1 MSLKAPSAAQSAG
14 RETIKR
20 AFKDLE
26 RAICPADS
34 RDFTSTTIGDVRRA
48 SIEIERQLAARQS
61 LRNMRRLEALFLGL
75 EHYSKVIEVLCNGT
89 DYLPWIWAP
98 IKLILKI
105 SSDYVHAFERLIKA
119 YSQIADSLRR
129 FQLLEQSFQDKP
141 QLYPTFAI
149 FYADILQF
157 HKAAY
162 KFVTRRCW
170 KTLFATSWGR
180 FERKFDNIL
189 DDLKRHAA
197 LIDKEVNAHN
207 ILEAREMRKE
217 LESWKAESLERLA
230 REEREQTARQV
241 QGLITWLRLDDS
253 DQIILQDSL
262 SSVSVNSPGTVDW
275 VLKKP
280 EVAAWLRPTPDTP
293 FLWLQGGPGTA
304 KSVITAG
311 LLRFLDSQNNPLVVR
326 HFCSYSRSSSTLYDQ
341 IIKALLLQTVRG
353 DGDLVTHIYEEYV
366 GSKQATLPLLEKLL
380 ETSVEVLSGG
390 NKDQNPVYI
399 VLDGLDEC
407 PHDKQRRLV
416 RMMDRLVANGNTCK
430 VLISSRDTVPLLEKL
445 KRRPCVSLSEDKANL
460 IVAITKFADMRLQV
474 MRNKLMELG
483 ISEGGL
489 QGIATQIGVKSDGMF
504 LWACLVLNYL
514 AANFFYSEDEFK
526 NAVDSLPRELSEFYD
541 KILSRILSDLDSR
554 SALRLRTMFGWIAF
568 AKRPLRKAEL
578 QSALLFHSEDPI
590 GSRPIPSYIL
600 EVCKPLVEE
609 RRNSTLSFIHGSV
622 KDYLQSETC
631 QRSVRISEQ
640 AILWENGL
648 ASLRCLR
655 TAFNV
660 FNRHFSQ
667 SSRNLQLLRGVWGF
681 IPYASRFWCVGL
693 REMVSFPIED
703 WDPRFEEIA
712 AQISA
717 ALATSRPGHD
727 DHASGPTVK
736 ELEKIRCFSSLWY
749 DATIG
754 LRAHAE
760 RRLLPGDSELGGTL
774 MNPTHIHNISENY
787 EITIQQLMSIREHSD
802 LTPSELEQ
810 FRDNFGGHAYPCRF
824 PSCTYAIK
832 GFGDNNERVAHEI
845 EHTPRFPC
853 VEPGCQYPPFGSSR
867 ALKRHQSDCH
877 GKRKRKLRVK
887 AALPNMG
894 ERREMDSRL
903 TRSGTHEVGHNM
915 PFHCDVQGC
924 YRKEGF
930 NTMYELDSH
939 KRFVHK
945 DSQGV
950 GGMPVAVQG
959 ATQQPEYPAVG
970 PPLFSP
976 KTEDWQS
983 VDMQSVPSNNPFL
996 ESSPVSTSQAPSQ
1009 PSNSSNAPVLHHLRP
1024 AQQQIFKQEQQ
1035 LQRYNTPQE
1044 IAVMRQQ
1051 QLLQDQQLA
1060 LQQQRYRQQEQKYR
1074 QQEQQVLQLH
1084 LLLLQQQQ
1092 QGQRQ

>member
-14 RETIKR
+14 RETIKK

-26 RAICPADS
+26 RAICPVDS
-34 RDFTSTTIGDVRRA
+34 RDFASTTIGDVRRA
-48 SIEIERQLAARQS
+48 AIEIERQLAARQS
-61 LRNMRRLEALFLGL
+61 LRNMRRLEPLFLGL

-89 DYLPWIWAP
+89 EYLAWIWAP

-119 YSQIADSLRR
+119 YSQVADSLRR
-129 FQLLEQSFQDKP
+129 FQLLEQSFKDKP

-262 SSVSVNSPGTVDW
+262 ASVSVNSPGTVDW
-275 VLKKP
+275 VLKKS

-293 FLWLQGGPGTA
+293 FLWLQGGPGTG
-304 KSVITAG
+304 KSVIADG
-311 LLRFLDSQNNPLVVR
+311 LLRFLDSQNNPLVIR
-326 HFCSYSRSSSTLYDQ
+326 HFCSYSQSSSTLYDQ
-341 IIKALLLQTVRG
+341 IIKALLLQSVRG
-353 DGDLVTHIYEEYV
+353 DGDLVAHIYEEYV

-390 NKDQNPVYI
+390 NKNQSPVYI

-407 PHDKQRRLV
+407 PPDKQRRLV
-416 RMMDRLVANGNTCK
+416 RMMDRLVANGDPCK
-430 VLISSRDTVPLLEKL
+430 VLISM
-445 KRRPCVSLSEDKANL
+445 
-460 IVAITKFADMRLQV
+460 AITKFADMRLQV

-483 ISEGGL
+483 ISEEGL
-489 QGIATQIGVKSDGMF
+489 RGIATQIGVKSDGMF

-514 AANFFYSEDEFK
+514 AANFFYNEDEFK

-578 QSALLFHSEDPI
+578 QSAMLFHSDGPI

-600 EVCKPLVEE
+600 E
-609 RRNSTLSFIHGSV
+609 
-622 KDYLQSETC
+622 TC
-631 QRSVRISEQ
+631 
-640 AILWENGL
+640 
-648 ASLRCLR
+648 
-655 TAFNV
+655 
-660 FNRHFSQ
+660 
-667 SSRNLQLLRGVWGF
+667 
-681 IPYASRFWCVGL
+681 
-693 REMVSFPIED
+693 
-703 WDPRFEEIA
+703 
-712 AQISA
+712 
-717 ALATSRPGHD
+717 HD
-727 DHASGPTVK
+727 DFASGPTVE
-736 ELEKIRCFSSLWY
+736 ELDKIRRLPSLWY

-754 LRAHAE
+754 LRAHTE
-760 RRLLPGDSELGGTL
+760 RRLLPGDSELGGVL
-774 MNPTHIHNISENY
+774 KNPTHIHNISENY

-802 LTPSELEQ
+802 LTRSELEQ
-810 FRDNFGGHAYPCRF
+810 FRGNFSGHAYPCRF
-824 PSCTYAIK
+824 PSCTYATK
-832 GFGDNNERVAHEI
+832 GFEDNDQRVAHEI

-894 ERREMDSRL
+894 ERREMNPIQAQIQHNARVIYHQLLQQAILKHGSQDRIPAEINEKLKQTSISRAQKL
-903 TRSGTHEVGHNM
+903 
-915 PFHCDVQGC
+915 FQQG
-924 YRKEGF
+924 
-930 NTMYELDSH
+930 M
-939 KRFVHK
+939 
-945 DSQGV
+945 
-950 GGMPVAVQG
+950 
-959 ATQQPEYPAVG
+959 
-970 PPLFSP
+970 
-976 KTEDWQS
+976 
-983 VDMQSVPSNNPFL
+983 
-996 ESSPVSTSQAPSQ
+996 
-1009 PSNSSNAPVLHHLRP
+1009 
-1024 AQQQIFKQEQQ
+1024 I
-1035 LQRYNTPQE
+1035 QRRN
-1044 IAVMRQQ
+1044 QQ
-1051 QLLQDQQLA
+1051 QLMM
-1060 LQQQRYRQQEQKYR
+1060 
-1074 QQEQQVLQLH
+1074 
-1084 LLLLQQQQ
+1084 QQQQ
-1092 QGQRQ
+1092 Q

>member
-14 RETIKR
+14 RETIKK

-26 RAICPADS
+26 RAICPVDS
-34 RDFTSTTIGDVRRA
+34 RDFASTTIGDVRRA
-48 SIEIERQLAARQS
+48 AIEIERQLAARQS
-61 LRNMRRLEALFLGL
+61 LRNMRRLEPLFLGL

-89 DYLPWIWAP
+89 EYLAWIWAP

-119 YSQIADSLRR
+119 YSQVADSLRR
-129 FQLLEQSFQDKP
+129 FQLLEQSFKDKP

-262 SSVSVNSPGTVDW
+262 ASVSVNSPGTVDW
-275 VLKKP
+275 VLKKS

-293 FLWLQGGPGTA
+293 FLWLQGGPGTG
-304 KSVITAG
+304 KSVIADG
-311 LLRFLDSQNNPLVVR
+311 LLRFLDSQNNPLVIR
-326 HFCSYSRSSSTLYDQ
+326 HFCSYSQSSSTLYDQ
-341 IIKALLLQTVRG
+341 IIKALLLQSVRG
-353 DGDLVTHIYEEYV
+353 DGDLVAHIYEEYV

-390 NKDQNPVYI
+390 NKNQSPVYI

-407 PHDKQRRLV
+407 PPDKQRRLV
-416 RMMDRLVANGNTCK
+416 RMMDRLVANGDPCK
-430 VLISSRDTVPLLEKL
+430 VLISM
-445 KRRPCVSLSEDKANL
+445 
-460 IVAITKFADMRLQV
+460 AITKFADMRLQV

-483 ISEGGL
+483 ISEEGL
-489 QGIATQIGVKSDGMF
+489 RGIATQIGVKSDGMF

-514 AANFFYSEDEFK
+514 AANFFYNEDEFK
-526 NAVDSLPRELSEFYD
+526 NAVDSLPRELSEFY
-541 KILSRILSDLDSR
+541 
-554 SALRLRTMFGWIAF
+554 
-568 AKRPLRKAEL
+568 
-578 QSALLFHSEDPI
+578 
-590 GSRPIPSYIL
+590 
-600 EVCKPLVEE
+600 
-609 RRNSTLSFIHGSV
+609 
-622 KDYLQSETC
+622 LQSETC
-631 QRSVRISEQ
+631 KRSVRISEQ
-640 AILWENGL
+640 TILWENGL

-667 SSRNLQLLRGVWGF
+667 STRDMQLLRGVWGF

-693 REMVSFPIED
+693 QEMVSLPIKD

-712 AQISA
+712 AQLSD

-727 DHASGPTVK
+727 DFASGPTVE
-736 ELEKIRCFSSLWY
+736 ELDKIRRLPSLWY

-754 LRAHAE
+754 LRAHTE
-760 RRLLPGDSELGGTL
+760 RRLLPGDSELGGVL
-774 MNPTHIHNISENY
+774 KNPTHIHNISENY

-802 LTPSELEQ
+802 LTRSELEQ
-810 FRDNFGGHAYPCRF
+810 FRGNFSGHAYPCRF
-824 PSCTYAIK
+824 PSCTYATK
-832 GFGDNNERVAHEI
+832 GFEDNDQRVAHEI

-894 ERREMDSRL
+894 ERREMNPIQAQIQHNARVIYHQLLQQAILKHGSQDRIPAEINEKLKQTSISRAQKL
-903 TRSGTHEVGHNM
+903 
-915 PFHCDVQGC
+915 FQQG
-924 YRKEGF
+924 
-930 NTMYELDSH
+930 M
-939 KRFVHK
+939 
-945 DSQGV
+945 
-950 GGMPVAVQG
+950 
-959 ATQQPEYPAVG
+959 
-970 PPLFSP
+970 
-976 KTEDWQS
+976 
-983 VDMQSVPSNNPFL
+983 
-996 ESSPVSTSQAPSQ
+996 
-1009 PSNSSNAPVLHHLRP
+1009 
-1024 AQQQIFKQEQQ
+1024 I
-1035 LQRYNTPQE
+1035 QRRN
-1044 IAVMRQQ
+1044 QQ
-1051 QLLQDQQLA
+1051 QLMM
-1060 LQQQRYRQQEQKYR
+1060 
-1074 QQEQQVLQLH
+1074 
-1084 LLLLQQQQ
+1084 QQQQ
-1092 QGQRQ
+1092 Q